1 MITLYIT
8 AISLG
13 FIHTIL
19 GPDHYAPFIALS
31 KARDWNANKTFWI
44 TFVCGLGHILSSVIL
59 GFIGISFGLAVNK
72 LEIFE
77 ATRAGIASWFLI
89 CFGLVYF
96 AWGLKRAFDKK
107 HSHKPFSTKGNL
119 TFWAIFIIFVLGPC
133 EPLIP
138 ILIYPAAK
146 GSIVHA
152 IGVALAF
159 GGATLITMLSVVML
173 SYKGFGKFSFAGME
187 RFSHAI
193 AGFIVF
199 MCGFSVKFLG
209 L

>member
-13 FIHTIL
+13 FIHTLL

-31 KARDWNANKTFWI
+31 KARNWSAIKTFWI
-44 TFVCGLGHILSSVIL
+44 TFSCGLGHILSSVIL
-59 GFIGISFGLAVNK
+59 GFIGISFGLAINK

-77 ATRAGIASWFLI
+77 TTRAGIASWVLI

-96 AWGLKRAFDKK
+96 AWGLKHAFDKNHKRK
-107 HSHKPFSTKGNL
+107 HSSRKNNL

-138 ILIYPAAK
+138 ILMYPAAK
-146 GSIVHA
+146 GSIFHA
-152 IGVALAF
+152 VGVALAF

-173 SYKGFGKFSFAGME
+173 SYKGFEGLSFAKIE